1 MNPALAIAEAAIERG
16 DYSQALQTLTSALE
30 TNQVSSEEKV
40 EIEMLMATAWLGRGE
55 DSKAL
60 EICRRIINSKHEQS
74 RERVKQL
81 VEILEAPS
89 LERPDNWSIKLP
101 NLNFSNEGR
110 SNILRMNYEV
120 LKKEKNKKEFF
131 PPTGPTRNLG
141 LGFSLFVLIVFILL
155 TIFLSGC
162 VRIRTEVN
170 LKDENSIGL
179 QWEIEN
185 LIENELTWQDDLYN
199 ELKLLNVKASKE
211 ITKGKKKIIK
221 INANNSE
228 DYNQTFREIAR
239 TISKSTGFSFRQPEI
254 LVHQKNFVFAVKQ
267 NIKFI
272 FNLEELQEIPGL
284 KIDLLVK
291 PVFSN
296 PQNII
301 ASPLPFK
308 LEGSSLYWN
317 IKTGYLN
324 ILELTQWRLNRIGV
338 GIFFIIFL
346 FLISKVLQVIR
357 LKMGFGYPELPP

>member
-1 MNPALAIAEAAIERG
+1 
-16 DYSQALQTLTSALE
+16 
-30 TNQVSSEEKV
+30 
-40 EIEMLMATAWLGRGE
+40 
-55 DSKAL
+55 
-60 EICRRIINSKHEQS
+60 
-74 RERVKQL
+74 VKQL

-254 LVHQKNFVFAVKQ
+254 LVHQKNFV
-267 NIKFI
+267 
-272 FNLEELQEIPGL
+272 
-284 KIDLLVK
+284 
-291 PVFSN
+291 
-296 PQNII
+296 
-301 ASPLPFK
+301 
-308 LEGSSLYWN
+308 
-317 IKTGYLN
+317 
-324 ILELTQWRLNRIGV
+324 
-338 GIFFIIFL
+338 
-346 FLISKVLQVIR
+346 
-357 LKMGFGYPELPP
+357 